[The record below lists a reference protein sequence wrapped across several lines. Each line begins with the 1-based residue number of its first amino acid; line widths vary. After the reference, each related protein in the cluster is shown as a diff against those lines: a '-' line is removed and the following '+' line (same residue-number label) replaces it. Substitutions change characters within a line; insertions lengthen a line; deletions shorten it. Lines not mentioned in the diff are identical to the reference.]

1 MNVFA
6 KASAL
11 ALFALFPLASACGD
25 DNDENEDG
33 NAGGS
38 GGGAGASNTQC
49 VGVYA
54 DRTAAEL
61 AEQTTEG
68 ACVDDTQAVCAS
80 DIHTRA
86 GTCGVGCASQ
96 GGGEAEQA
104 SCTLACLRNSPNP
117 DPSDACYVCYIES
130 VGCAY
135 TNCFDQCVESPTAPA
150 CIACRA
156 DEGCTAGFYT
166 CSGLPVPGSVP
177 SMAGSGGAQ

>member
-1 MNVFA
+1 MNVLA

-11 ALFALFPLASACGD
+11 ALFALVPLASACGD
-25 DNDENEDG
+25 DDAEKDD
-33 NAGGS
+33 
-38 GGGAGASNTQC
+38 GGGTPTVQQC

-61 AEQTTEG
+61 AEQSTEG
-68 ACVDDTQAVCAS
+68 ACADDTQAVCAS

-86 GTCGVGCASQ
+86 GNCGVGCATQ
-96 GGGEAEQA
+96 GGDEAEQA
-104 SCTLACLRNSPNP
+104 SCTLTCLRSSPSP
-117 DPSDACYVCYIES
+117 DPSDACYGCYIQS

-135 TNCFDQCVESPTAPA
+135 VNCFEQCAQNPTAPA

-166 CSGLPVPGSVP
+166 CSGLPFPGSAP
-177 SMAGSGGAQ
+177 SMAGSGGSQ